1 MKPLQILATFL
12 AAAAGGFLFQ
22 ALHIPMPWMLGPM
35 SATPIYHALSGRRA
49 CWPVL
54 LRNLGLLVIGYS
66 LGRTVTQETAQ
77 QILENLPAMFGVT
90 LCTTLCSLGIGY
102 LVHRRTGIS
111 LASGMLGS
119 IPGGLS
125 QMVLMTEEIRH
136 ADVTAVTVMQVTR
149 VLTVVF
155 AVPFIAAYGIGPL
168 PGGTL
173 ASPAAAD
180 AGDAIASLP
189 ALLSAPAGAWL
200 ASRWKLPVPC
210 LLGPIFATAMNV
222 LAGNPAPTV
231 PPLLLNAALIFFGTY
246 FGILIPLEHLRRM
259 GKVFAYAL
267 GGSAFLLLFTSL
279 LGYGL
284 TFLTPAS
291 FLTTFLST
299 APGGLS
305 ELGAVAL
312 SLHANA
318 AFVTAYQLFRLFSIL
333 LLVPVLL
340 RWRFRH

>member
-1 MKPLQILATFL
+1 MN
-12 AAAAGGFLFQ
+12 
-22 ALHIPMPWMLGPM
+22 
-35 SATPIYHALSGRRA
+35 SERGR
-49 CWPVL
+49 
-54 LRNLGLLVIGYS
+54 I
-66 LGRTVTQETAQ
+66 
-77 QILENLPAMFGVT
+77 
-90 LCTTLCSLGIGY
+90 
-102 LVHRRTGIS
+102 
-111 LASGMLGS
+111 
-119 IPGGLS
+119 
-125 QMVLMTEEIRH
+125 
-136 ADVTAVTVMQVTR
+136 
-149 VLTVVF
+149 
-155 AVPFIAAYGIGPL
+155 
-168 PGGTL
+168 

-180 AGDAIASLP
+180 TGDAIASLP

-200 ASRWKLPVPC
+200 ATRWKLPVPC
-210 LLGPIFATAMNV
+210 LLGPIFATATNV
-222 LAGNPAPTV
+222 LAGNPAPAV

-246 FGILIPLEHLRRM
+246 FVILIPLEHLRRM

-312 SLHANA
+312 ALHANA